1 MKAYIDVNFTIED
14 DLSNWDDKDKDRV
27 IKNKDKLVGI
37 FKKEFF
43 SRYHDYK
50 DDIKD
55 LDVTITFEDRS

>member
-14 DLSNWDDKDKDRV
+14 DLSNWDDEDKGEM
-27 IKNKDKLVGI
+27 IKNKDKLVDL

-55 LDVTITFEDRS
+55 LDITITFEDRS

>member
-1 MKAYIDVNFTIED
+1 MKAYIDVIFTIED
-14 DLSNWDDKDKDRV
+14 DLSNWDDEDKNRI
-27 IKNKDKLVGI
+27 IKNKDKLVDI